1 MYGWGGTTPQ
11 PPLIDNP
18 LGSHSHPLE
27 RMSDMNIS
35 TISSPSQA
43 FSVSAVNMR
52 SMMSIQVMDLA
63 QSAYED
69 AAAQLIGIMNA
80 MTGVGQNIDIMA

>member
-1 MYGWGGTTPQ
+1 
-11 PPLIDNP
+11 
-18 LGSHSHPLE
+18 
-27 RMSDMNIS
+27 
-35 TISSPSQA
+35 
-43 FSVSAVNMR
+43 
-52 SMMSIQVMDLA
+52 MMSIQVMDLA